1 MLANGEGLVAK
12 TGPSREG
19 GKLKKVLDLL
29 EEFGRL
35 NDDKIESG
43 GSLPPTDELRWRE
56 LKEFYDRLM
65 SISAAKKGLD
75 RRRFLAYDIRDQVKH
90 RGRLRV
96 RADMDV
102 FFRYQ
107 DAYLPSR
114 VVNVSRGGVF
124 MGSKILLTKDSC
136 IKLYWPNLGSDYG
149 DLFETDGEVAWTT
162 PGATKSD
169 LPRGMGVR
177 FSKMEKAAK
186 EQLDAFIV
194 ESLEEQ
200 LSSSGIA
207 APGLKK
213 DGSANPAQ

>member
-1 MLANGEGLVAK
+1 MVTK
-12 TGPSREG
+12 TGPSHEG

-43 GSLPPTDELRWRE
+43 GSLPPSDELRWRE

-65 SISAAKKGLD
+65 SISSRKKGLD

-96 RADMDV
+96 RSDMDV
-102 FFRYQ
+102 FFKYQ

-124 MGSKILLTKDSC
+124 MGSKVILTKGSP
-136 IKLYWPNLGSDYG
+136 IKLYWPNLGSDFG
-149 DLFETDGEVAWTT
+149 DLFETDGEVAWAT
-162 PGATKSD
+162 PGTAQSD

-177 FSKMEKAAK
+177 FCKMNKAAQ

-194 ESLEEQ
+194 DSLEEQ
-200 LSSSGIA
+200 LSATGMTTPSV
-207 APGLKK
+207 KK

>member
-1 MLANGEGLVAK
+1 
-12 TGPSREG
+12 
-19 GKLKKVLDLL
+19 LKKVLDLL
-29 EEFGRL
+29 EEFGQL
-35 NDDKIESG
+35 NDAKIESG
-43 GSLPPTDELRWRE
+43 GNLAPTGELRWRE

-65 SISAAKKGLD
+65 SISPAKKGLD

-107 DAYLPSR
+107 DSYLPSR
-114 VVNVSRGGVF
+114 VVNVSRGGLF
-124 MGSKILLTKDSC
+124 MGSKILLTKGSE

-149 DLFETDGEVAWTT
+149 DLFENDGEVAWTT
-162 PGATKSD
+162 PGATKSK

-177 FSKMEKAAK
+177 FCKMKKAAQ
-186 EQLDAFIV
+186 EQLDVFIV
-194 ESLEEQ
+194 DALEEQ
-200 LSSSGIA
+200 LSSTGIA
-207 APGLKK
+207 APSLKK